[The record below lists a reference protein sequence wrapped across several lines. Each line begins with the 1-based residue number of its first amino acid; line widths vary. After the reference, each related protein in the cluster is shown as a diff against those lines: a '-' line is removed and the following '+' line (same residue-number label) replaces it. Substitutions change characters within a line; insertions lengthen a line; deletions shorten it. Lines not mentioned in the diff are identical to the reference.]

1 MTRMSPLGAT
11 IATKLKAALGATL
24 VEVEDDSASHAG
36 HGASGAHVNVV
47 VVADVFA
54 GKAPLARHRMVYAA
68 LAEEMTGPIHALA
81 IVAKTPAERG

>member
-1 MTRMSPLGAT
+1 MSALGDVIT
-11 IATKLKAALGATL
+11 SKLKAAIGATL

-47 VVADVFA
+47 VVAEAFA
-54 GKAPLARHRMVYAA
+54 GKSPIQRHRMIYAA